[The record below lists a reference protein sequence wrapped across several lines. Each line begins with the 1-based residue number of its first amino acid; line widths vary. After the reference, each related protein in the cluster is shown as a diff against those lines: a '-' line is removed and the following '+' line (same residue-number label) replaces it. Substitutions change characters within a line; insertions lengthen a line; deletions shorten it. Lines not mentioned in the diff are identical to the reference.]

1 MYIYIKYIYIMYIFV
16 HIYII
21 YTYLYIYIQAF
32 NQAAKTVFEKRW
44 GSVSSVTGSWRSHTG
59 STRGKTPDKI
69 WFIHICRTNI

>member
-32 NQAAKTVFEKRW
+32 NQAINTDFEKKRV
-44 GSVSSVTGSWRSHTG
+44 SVSSVTGS
-59 STRGKTPDKI
+59 
-69 WFIHICRTNI
+69 